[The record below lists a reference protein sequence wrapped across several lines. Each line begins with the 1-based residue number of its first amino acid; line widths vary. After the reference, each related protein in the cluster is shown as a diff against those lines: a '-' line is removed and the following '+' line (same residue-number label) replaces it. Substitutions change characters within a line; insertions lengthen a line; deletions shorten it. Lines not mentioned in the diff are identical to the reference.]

1 MVELW
6 INYWSGDFF
15 VGTFESKEAA
25 EKHYNGHKGRYRDY
39 RGEKHGFP
47 YGTPIYIEHEGK
59 DGTTNKKSH

>member
-15 VGTFESKEAA
+15 AGTFKDQIVA
-25 EKHYNGHKGRYRDY
+25 EKHFNEHKENYRDY

-47 YGTPIYIEHEGK
+47 YGTPIYKERE
-59 DGTTNKKSH
+59 S

>member
-15 VGTFESKEAA
+15 VGTFKSQEAA
-25 EKHYNGHKGRYRDY
+25 EKHYNDHKGRYRDY

-47 YGTPIYIEHEGK
+47 YGTPIYIEHKE
-59 DGTTNKKSH
+59 